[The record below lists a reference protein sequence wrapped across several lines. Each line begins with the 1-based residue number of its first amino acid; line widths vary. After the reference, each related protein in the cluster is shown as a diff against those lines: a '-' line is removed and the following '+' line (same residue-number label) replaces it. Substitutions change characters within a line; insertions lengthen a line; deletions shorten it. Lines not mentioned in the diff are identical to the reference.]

1 MREIFNVY
9 NEGFEEIARMVGQGN
24 YKGAFVASANLTLF
38 STLLDYDD
46 GILVSEVLEGVFSQ
60 VGPLA
65 EDLET
70 EEVRPTNEQLA
81 AKMQVVTDTYRAE
94 DKNALYQ
101 ALRDIRSIATKFQ
114 ITRVKSAPTKMQRQ
128 AKLRAGDKYY

>member
-70 EEVRPTNEQLA
+70 EVPGLFVAGESAGFYGIGA
-81 AKMQVVTDTYRAE
+81 AAISGTI
-94 DKNALYQ
+94 ALDS
-101 ALRDIRSIATKFQ
+101 ALRD
-114 ITRVKSAPTKMQRQ
+114 
-128 AKLRAGDKYY
+128 

>member
-1 MREIFNVY
+1 
-9 NEGFEEIARMVGQGN
+9 MVGQGN